1 MSLSAW
7 EQQALRSIEDG
18 LTASDPKLTSLLA
31 TFTRLT
37 KDEELPRHE
46 QIAAG
51 GKPRG
56 PHRSRAGRYRGP
68 PHAWRARMASQPAT
82 LYRAGLLLW
91 LIIAICL
98 VAVALAVNRNGG
110 GSRTCPSPWL
120 AACGAPA
127 PTHPQRKPGG
137 QPASALLGP
146 WPPAQ
151 RIATGLGRG

>member
-1 MSLSAW
+1 MSLSTQ
-7 EQQALRSIEDG
+7 ERQAIEEDLSG
-18 LTASDPKLTSLLA
+18 SDPKLVSLLA

-56 PHRSRAGRYRGP
+56 PRHQRAGRYRGP
-68 PHAWRARMASQPAT
+68 AHAWRARMADQPAT
-82 LYRAGLLLW
+82 LHRAGVLLW
-91 LIIAICL
+91 LVIAICL
-98 VAVALAVNRNGG
+98 VAVALAVNRNNGG
-110 GSRTCPSPWL
+110 GSRTCPNPWL

-137 QPASALLGP
+137 QPASALSGG
-146 WPPAQ
+146 WPSAE
-151 RIATGLGRG
+151 RIASGLGRG